1 VKLFPLSK
9 AIGSRWL
16 AAFMLLLVTAGLAR
30 ATTPEIVITHVQI
43 VDVGRGKV
51 LPARTVVVR
60 EGKIAEIPVNKRHD
74 HDATRPGSIVLDGA
88 GMFLIPGLWDMHAHI
103 RDPEREFRLLVA
115 NGVLGIRDMGGEPEK
130 IFRWR
135 EQTASGTML
144 GPRIV
149 ACGPIVDGPEPS
161 NPPISVTV
169 RDAAEGR
176 AVVEKLK
183 TMGAD
188 CVKVHDR
195 VPLDAYRAIADAA
208 RKSRLPLVGH
218 IPVRVPTLEAV
229 EAGQRSIEHQ
239 IGLRG
244 ASLAESEVMEAEAKE
259 NVIAEAMKTGDFSLI
274 PEAIARKGN
283 LLLDRFDAGR
293 AQKLYRAF
301 VKHDTYLDP
310 TLVTQYALTF
320 VDDLSRREDPRMKYI
335 PAAEREYWK
344 PEKGMLTRYRTPAY
358 IAYRKREF
366 AKTLEQI
373 PVARRAG
380 VSFVAG
386 TDMWLPYVYPG
397 FSTHDE
403 MALFVQAGLSPLEA
417 LRAATLN
424 PARLLG
430 LQRSTGSIE
439 VGKSADLVLLT
450 ADPLKDIAN
459 TKKIAAV
466 ILRGKLLRRADLDA
480 LLLAAE
486 AAAKAGRD

>member
-1 VKLFPLSK
+1 VKLFSLSK
-9 AIGSRWL
+9 AIGSGWL
-16 AAFMLLLVTAGLAR
+16 AALALPLFAVGTAGAEE
-30 ATTPEIVITHVQI
+30 PEIVLANVRI
-43 VDVGRGKV
+43 VDVTRGEV
-51 LPARTVVVR
+51 LSAGTVVVR
-60 EGKIAEIPVNKRHD
+60 AGKIAEIRSGERGYRHE
-74 HDATRPGSIVLDGA
+74 TRPGSVVLDA
-88 GMFLIPGLWDMHAHI
+88 SGMFLIPGLWDMHAHI
-103 RDPEREFRLLVA
+103 RDPEREFRMLVA

-135 EQTASGTML
+135 EQAASGAL
-144 GPRIV
+144 QGPRIV

-161 NPPISVTV
+161 NPPISVVV

-176 AVVEKLK
+176 AIVEKLK

-195 VPLDAYRAIADAA
+195 VPLDAYRAIADQA
-208 RKSRLPLVGH
+208 RRSGLPLVGH
-218 IPVRVPTLEAV
+218 IPVRVPTLAAV
-229 EAGQRSIEHQ
+229 EAGQRSVEHQ

-244 ASLAESEVMEAEAKE
+244 ASLAEREVMEAEAKQ
-259 NVIAEAMKTGDFSLI
+259 NVIAEAMKKGDFSLI
-274 PEAIARKGN
+274 PEAIARKGS
-283 LLLDRFDAGR
+283 LLLDRFDSRR
-293 AQKLYRAF
+293 AQELYRAF
-301 VKHDTYLDP
+301 VKHGTYLDP

-320 VDDLSRREDPRMKYI
+320 VDELSRREDPRMKYI

-403 MALFVQAGLSPLEA
+403 MALFVQAGLSPIEA
-417 LRAATLN
+417 LRTATLN
-424 PARLLG
+424 PARLLR
-430 LQRSTGSIE
+430 LESSTGSIRT
-439 VGKSADLVLLT
+439 GMAADLVLLA

-466 ILRGKLLRRADLDA
+466 ILRGKLLRRADLDE
-480 LLLAAE
+480 LLREAE
-486 AAAKAGRD
+486 AAAKAGKD